1 MFGSQRR
8 KHGVLLLCLTAV
20 AIFAA
25 TGCSAMPK
33 PTSGLAYLKA
43 LENSHELD
51 TKAVKACTQGYTPKP
66 SFLAARNSTL
76 AFVRKLVP
84 EPELARDTILSG
96 AHQGYAAICI
106 ARATDR
112 GKRVTFAEYHLT
124 PPGDGVGSADGGGIL
139 EW

>member
-8 KHGVLLLCLTAV
+8 NHRVLLLCLTAV
-20 AIFAA
+20 ANFAA

-33 PTSGLAYLKA
+33 PTS
-43 LENSHELD
+43 
-51 TKAVKACTQGYTPKP
+51 
-66 SFLAARNSTL
+66 FLATL